1 MIALITGASRGIG
14 RAIALRLAQDYS
26 ATLVLVY
33 RSRKADAE
41 ETAQQCRAHG
51 STVHIEQ
58 VDVGQSAEAD
68 RLVKATIERHGGID
82 VLINNA
88 GITADGLTL
97 QMSDDDWHN
106 VLNTNT
112 HSVFYLAR
120 AVARPMMM
128 KKHGRIINISS
139 ISARRPNRGQA
150 NYAAS
155 KGAIEAFTRAM
166 AVEMGSKKITVNA
179 VAPGVIE
186 TEMSARIRDAAGKEI
201 ARSIPLRRFGQPEEV
216 AGLVSFLA
224 GPDAGYITGQVIGI
238 DGGVGL

>member
-41 ETAQQCRAHG
+41 ETAQQCRVHG

-68 RLVKATIERHGGID
+68 RLVKATIERHGRID

-166 AVEMGSKKITVNA
+166 AVEDGFKKDN
-179 VAPGVIE
+179 GKC
-186 TEMSARIRDAAGKEI
+186 SRARGHRNRNERTHPRCGRERNRPLDSPSPV
-201 ARSIPLRRFGQPEEV
+201 RSTRGGGRLSLIPRG
-216 AGLVSFLA
+216 
-224 GPDAGYITGQVIGI
+224 T
-238 DGGVGL
+238 